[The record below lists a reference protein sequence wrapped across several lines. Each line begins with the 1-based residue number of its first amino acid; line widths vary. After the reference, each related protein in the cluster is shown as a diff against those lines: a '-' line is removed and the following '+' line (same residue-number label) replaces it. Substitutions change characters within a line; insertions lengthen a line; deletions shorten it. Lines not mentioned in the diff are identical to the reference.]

1 MMSVPAWV
9 AIPAALLMIVSGI
22 LTLIGSLGLLRLR
35 TFYERMHA
43 PTLGMTMGVFCMVLA
58 SILIATTLQGRPVFH
73 EILISVFLIMTAPVT
88 AILLMQSALRRQNR
102 RPSE

>member
-58 SILIATTLQGRPVFH
+58 S
-73 EILISVFLIMTAPVT
+73 
-88 AILLMQSALRRQNR
+88 
-102 RPSE
+102 